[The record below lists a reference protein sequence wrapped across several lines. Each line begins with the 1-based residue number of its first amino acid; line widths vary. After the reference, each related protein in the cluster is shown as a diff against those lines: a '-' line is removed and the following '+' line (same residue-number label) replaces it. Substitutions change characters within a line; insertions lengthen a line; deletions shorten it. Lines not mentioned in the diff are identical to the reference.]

1 MTKKELLINHAIN
14 VVFFFVYTPTLHRPI
29 VFMIAKKKKAPAKN
43 GLQCTKK
50 SSSKTFHAENSA
62 NLGLGR
68 DKFKGGKAPY

>member
-14 VVFFFVYTPTLHRPI
+14 MFFFVYTPTLQSI
-29 VFMIAKKKKAPAKN
+29 YNSKKKNTPAKN

-62 NLGLGR
+62 NLGLGSPLLI
-68 DKFKGGKAPY
+68 DSLKH

>member
-14 VVFFFVYTPTLHRPI
+14 MFFLFIPQLCRVFT
-29 VFMIAKKKKAPAKN
+29 IAKKKKNAPAKN

-62 NLGLGR
+62 NLGLGSPLLI
-68 DKFKGGKAPY
+68 DSLKH

>member
-1 MTKKELLINHAIN
+1 
-14 VVFFFVYTPTLHRPI
+14 
-29 VFMIAKKKKAPAKN
+29 MIAKKKKAPAKN

-62 NLGLGR
+62 NLGLGK

>member
-14 VVFFFVYTPTLHRPI
+14 VFFFCLYSNFASPNSI
-29 VFMIAKKKKAPAKN
+29 YDSKKKKAPAKN

-62 NLGLGR
+62 NLGLGK